1 MSGSSAPGPGGQ
13 PPSHGAGGWLGR
25 GRAAL
30 ARRRA
35 LWRRLQEVP
44 AELDAQEQAAAEQA
58 GEIGLLG
65 SAHHD
70 TRMVADHALDV
81 AGTALSAAADLRP
94 WIERLDERTAG
105 EAEKAAVVH
114 DHALRLERIE
124 RQLAVVACTR
134 LLQHTAVAE
143 DVLVSVIM
151 PTFDRAQLLPAAIG
165 SVLDQTY
172 GRWELLVV
180 DDGSSDG
187 TAELLDGYDD
197 ERIRRFTTPH
207 VGASGARNRA
217 LDEVRGEVVAY
228 LDSDNRLD
236 GDWLK
241 AVVWAFSVHPDAT
254 VLYGARVIDHP
265 ERVYGPDVGPF
276 PVVQFEP
283 FDRAALEEGNFA
295 DMGVIAHRHGL
306 GVRFDADLR
315 WYGDWDLFL
324 QLTTDGAPLE
334 LPAVAVYY
342 ATTPDDRM
350 TPVPG
355 QPRDPAIEADLRRVQ
370 ARHRRTGR

>member
-236 GDWLK
+236 RDWLK

-324 QLTTDGAPLE
+324 QLTAGGPPIE
-334 LPAVAVYY
+334 LPAIAVYY
-342 ATTPDDRM
+342 ATAPEDRL

-355 QPRDPAIEADLRRVQ
+355 EPQDPRIEADLRRVQ
-370 ARHRRTGR
+370 ARHRGTGR